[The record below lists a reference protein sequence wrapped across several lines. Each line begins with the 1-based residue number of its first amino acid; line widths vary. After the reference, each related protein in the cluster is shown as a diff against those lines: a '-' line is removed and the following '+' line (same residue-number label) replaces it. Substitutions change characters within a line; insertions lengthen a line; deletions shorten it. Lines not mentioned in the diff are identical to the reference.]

1 VVSFVLARA
10 HRSAAFARRVVCA
23 VVDIRGGRD
32 GSETAA
38 GANGW
43 DPLVSDSA
51 LAFRPLD
58 PRKFGFPASVML
70 TPYQISGPGRI
81 VSLGALT
88 HRRTFSV
95 HRGSGEHGAW
105 QTKLILSPVTAP
117 LAVSAT
123 CLLPTPSHHGR
134 PRPSAMNSGRTA
146 GGAPWR
152 GRGRKL
158 PSCPR
163 ALLGSYKMPVGGE
176 QGRRRGSERRKRG
189 RGWNFWERPPRL
201 LPPPLPSR

>member
-58 PRKFGFPASVML
+58 PRKL
-70 TPYQISGPGRI
+70 RI
-81 VSLGALT
+81 PRLRDAN
-88 HRRTFSV
+88 
-95 HRGSGEHGAW
+95 
-105 QTKLILSPVTAP
+105 
-117 LAVSAT
+117 AVPDQWA
-123 CLLPTPSHHGR
+123 R
-134 PRPSAMNSGRTA
+134 KDRVAGRTDTS
-146 GGAPWR
+146 PY
-152 GRGRKL
+152 L
-158 PSCPR
+158 
-163 ALLGSYKMPVGGE
+163 
-176 QGRRRGSERRKRG
+176 
-189 RGWNFWERPPRL
+189 
-201 LPPPLPSR
+201 